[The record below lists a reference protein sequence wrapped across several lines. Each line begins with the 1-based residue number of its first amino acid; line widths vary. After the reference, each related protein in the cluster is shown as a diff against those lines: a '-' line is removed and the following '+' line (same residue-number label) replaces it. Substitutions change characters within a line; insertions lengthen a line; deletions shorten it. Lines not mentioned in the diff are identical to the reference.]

1 MSKKPILIMQMQR
14 MGDLI
19 LTYPLMLWLERE
31 YPGHPI
37 YVAAGEQ
44 FYKPLMRFSPTVNYF
59 PFTDINRFFDME
71 FEAVINLSLLEVA
84 ASLTYHVK
92 AERKVGPTLPPS
104 GNLYMEGGWELYRA
118 SLVENNLYNRYH
130 WADLNALSVVPL
142 SRMAE
147 TRFDPPRTLK
157 DGENKVGLFLGAS
170 EEGKRPTAQF
180 WSELIHQL
188 LGRGMRPVLFG
199 GPAEV
204 ELGDEVMRLANAPAL
219 NMCGKLSL
227 EELGMIGQ
235 TLSLFITPDTG
246 PMHLAAW
253 TGLKCLN
260 LSMGFVN
267 PWETGPYQPGHFVLR
282 ADMECAKGCWHCT
295 RDRLYCHDPF
305 DPKRVAV
312 LATRMAAGD
321 GADKLARMKLP
332 GLVLWETGRDEYGL
346 YSLNRLD
353 DTTPD
358 EERLVSRFWQSF
370 FGARFQ
376 IMDQP
381 AAKIAWEDLSQNLP
395 GTAERFLGHL
405 PELTRQFMHGFKTG
419 AMLDDG
425 YWTSGPKLMRPFT
438 GFCEMELNNGNYRKD
453 VWRLCMSHL
462 EALTT
467 ICR

>member
-1 MSKKPILIMQMQR
+1 MQMQR

-19 LTYPLMLWLERE
+19 LTYPLMLWLERQ

-44 FYKPLMRFSPTVNYF
+44 FYKPLMRFSPAVNYF
-59 PFTDINRFFDME
+59 PFTDINRFLGQSY
-71 FEAVINLSLLEVA
+71 EAVINLSHLEIA
-84 ASLTYHVK
+84 ASLTYHVQ
-92 AERKVGPTLPPS
+92 AERKFGPTLPPS
-104 GNLYMEGGWELYRA
+104 RNLYIEGIWELYRA

-142 SRMAE
+142 SRIAE
-147 TRFDPPRTLK
+147 TRFDPPRTLTK
-157 DGENKVGLFLGAS
+157 SENKVGLFLGAS
-170 EEGKRPTAQF
+170 EEGKRPTAEF
-180 WSELIHQL
+180 WAELINHL

-227 EELGMIGQ
+227 DELGLIGQ

-267 PWETGPYQPGHFVLR
+267 PWETAPYQPGHYVLR
-282 ADMECAKGCWHCT
+282 SDLDCAKGCWHCT
-295 RDRLYCHDPF
+295 RDRLYCHDAF

-321 GADKLARMKLP
+321 SSEKLARMKLP
-332 GLVLWETGRDEYGL
+332 GLILHETGRDEYGL

-353 DTTPD
+353 DTPPD
-358 EERLVSRFWQSF
+358 EESLISRFWQAF
-370 FGARFQ
+370 FGSRAD
-376 IMDQP
+376 IMDDN
-381 AAKIAWEDLSQNLP
+381 AVHSAWQDVTTQSPE
-395 GTAERFLGHL
+395 TAERFLGHI
-405 PELTRQFMHGFKTG
+405 PEMSRQFIHGFKTG
-419 AMLDDG
+419 ALQDDAF
-425 YWTSGPKLMRPFT
+425 WTSGPRLTRPFA
-438 GFCEMELNNGNYRKD
+438 GFCEMQLANGNYRKD
-453 VWRLCMSHL
+453 VWTFAMAHL

-467 ICR
+467 FCR